1 MTKTDPT
8 DQQRLLL
15 VSVPRT
21 ASNLLLKVLNIHSQP
36 ALHTNNK
43 GGYFFFDAFTAA
55 AQSSVLTTPPATW
68 APATVA
74 QVRSVF
80 QSCFDALETFSAEA
94 ATNGKRAFAK
104 EHAFW
109 FANPVSFHPTDPE
122 DSASSASDDA
132 DRKEADENL
141 FRLPL
146 PSTYGPTTTAT
157 FSSGNETIFP
167 DEYLRTWR
175 LAFIIR
181 HPALA
186 FPSFYRAMRKVGE
199 TGYLVDDEETLR
211 GTLATNMSLR
221 WTRGLV
227 EWCLRQKPGEEVLLL
242 DAHDLIHE
250 PAAVRRFCRLAGLD
264 EGVVKWEWGVGEPH
278 QRRGKKEEEEQGVL
292 TQEQRDYYAAARIM
306 LSTLEGSSGVMKEKT
321 PAAVDVRAEVKKW
334 RAEFGEEVAAMLER
348 AVEEAMPDYE
358 FLRGRRVRG

>member
-1 MTKTDPT
+1 MTKTDPAG
-8 DQQRLLL
+8 QQRLLL

-21 ASNLLLKVLNIHSQP
+21 ASNLLLKVLNIHEQP
-36 ALHTNNK
+36 TLSTNNK

-55 AQSSVLTTPPATW
+55 AQSSVLTTPPAVW
-68 APATVA
+68 PPSTVA

-80 QSCFDALETFSAEA
+80 QSCFAALEAFSAEA
-94 ATNGKRAFAK
+94 ATQGKRAFAK

-109 FANPVSFHPTDPE
+109 FANPVSFHPTDPD
-122 DSASSASDDA
+122 DSPSDDE
-132 DRKEADENL
+132 DRSAADENL

-146 PSTYGPTTTAT
+146 PATYGPTAT
-157 FSSGNETIFP
+157 FSQGNETIFP
-167 DEYLRTWR
+167 DEYLRSWR

-250 PAAVRRFCRLAGLD
+250 PAAVRRFCQLAGLE
-264 EGVVKWEWGVGEPH
+264 EGMVKWEWSVGEPH
-278 QRRGKKEEEEQGVL
+278 QRRGKKEEDEGLL

-306 LSTLEGSSGVMKEKT
+306 LSTLEGSSGVVKEKT
-321 PAAVDVRAEVKKW
+321 PAAVDIRAEVVKW
-334 RAEFGEEVAAMLER
+334 RAEFGEEVAGMLER

-358 FLRGRRVRG
+358 FLRATRVRG

>member
-1 MTKTDPT
+1 MTKTNPRG
-8 DQQRLLL
+8 QQRLLL

-21 ASNLLLKVLNIHSQP
+21 ASNLLLKVLNIHEQP
-36 ALHTNNK
+36 TLSTNSK

-55 AQSSVLTTPPATW
+55 AQSSVLTTPPAVW
-68 APATVA
+68 PPSTVA
-74 QVRSVF
+74 HVRSVF
-80 QSCFDALETFSAEA
+80 QSCFDALEAFSAEA
-94 ATNGKRAFAK
+94 ASNGQRAFAK

-109 FANPVSFHPTDPE
+109 FANPASFHPTDPD
-122 DSASSASDDA
+122 DSASDHEDRSA
-132 DRKEADENL
+132 ADENL

-146 PSTYGPTTTAT
+146 PATYGPTAT
-157 FSSGNETIFP
+157 FSHGNETIFP
-167 DEYLRTWR
+167 DEYLRSWR

-250 PAAVRRFCRLAGLD
+250 PAAVRRFCQLAGLD
-264 EGVVKWEWGVGEPH
+264 EGVVKWEWSVDEPH
-278 QRRGKKEEEEQGVL
+278 QRRGKKEEDEGLL

-321 PAAVDVRAEVKKW
+321 PAAVD
-334 RAEFGEEVAAMLER
+334 EVA
-348 AVEEAMPDYE
+348 EA
-358 FLRGRRVRG
+358 LIVVAS